1 MKLTE
6 EDKRRFEFNYEGHF
20 NNTEMRITISDKL
33 STIKKEILFVSPALM
48 TTEAIESI
56 FKENIEVIKIEARDC
71 KINQIIK

>member
-33 STIKKEILFVSPALM
+33 SKIKKEILFVSPALM
-48 TTEAIESI
+48 TKEAIESI
-56 FKENIEVIKIEARDC
+56 FKENIETMKIEARDS
-71 KINQIIK
+71 KINQILK

>member
-6 EDKRRFEFNYEGHF
+6 EDKRRFEFNYQGHF

-33 STIKKEILFVSPALM
+33 SPIKREILFVSITLM
-48 TTEAIESI
+48 TREAIESI
-56 FKENIEVIKIEARDC
+56 FKENIEVIKIEARDS